1 MRALQDLQAT
11 PPENVLTA
19 HAAVRMRQRGI
30 SAQLIEVVLTYGRQ
44 IDAKG
49 VVFWVVGRKEVAN
62 YAASGLDLSAAEGL
76 QVLVG
81 PDGAVVTTY
90 RNHDLRS
97 IKAAH
102 RRVRPAHRAS
112 RH

>member
-1 MRALQDLQAT
+1 MHAVQDLPVVPT
-11 PPENVLTA
+11 EHVLTA

-44 IDAKG
+44 IEAKG
-49 VVFWVVGRKEVAN
+49 VVFCVVGRKEVAHH
-62 YAASGLDLSAAEGL
+62 AALGLDLSAAEGL

-81 PDGAVVTTY
+81 PGGAVVTMY

-97 IKAAH
+97 IKASP
-102 RRVRPAHRAS
+102 RRARHAHRAA
-112 RH
+112 HH